1 MYKEH
6 PEILTSS
13 VVNKL
18 LTLTKQL
25 DIAPGPGGSRIS
37 DYADTLRVFKDVVPW
52 WHVSVLSGKWKQ
64 AMIVA
69 LYPSAQLVGHKDP
82 PIAGRRFHIPLQ
94 TNDGCWVHHA
104 GVWVQL
110 QLGHIYEMDPSE
122 FHGAVNWG
130 HEVRLHLAIDV

>member
-1 MYKEH
+1 MYIEH
-6 PEILTSS
+6 PHVLSADE
-13 VVNKL
+13 VNKL
-18 LTLTKQL
+18 LTLVGQL

-37 DYADTLRVFKDVVPW
+37 DYEATLRVYSQTFLQYTEPFNKTW
-52 WHVSVLSGKWKQ
+52 SR

-82 PIAGRRFHIPLQ
+82 PIQGRRFHIPLQ
-94 TNDGCWVHHA
+94 MNDGCWVHHD

-110 QLGHIYEMDPSE
+110 QLGHIYEMNPME

-130 HEVRLHLAIDV
+130 HDIRLHLAIDVY